1 MGSEF
6 RLPTPIPGGLLRQSL
21 YSIRVSLEA
30 VIPPVT
36 PASRDAYITLLG
48 RSTWALVNAYH
59 AVLHEKELRPERVII
74 VTEEPYAQ
82 EASVAARA
90 IGAISEGYGFAP
102 AIETEIL
109 PEADFVRAGQT
120 IRALAGDLIEQGLD
134 VAIDI
139 TSGRKV
145 TVAGALI
152 AVSVAGLDI
161 RHIYYLAMKNTDDV
175 AKPYMM
181 IPHQIQQIRDI
192 MEDAGEIR

>member
-1 MGSEF
+1 M
-6 RLPTPIPGGLLRQSL
+6 
-21 YSIRVSLEA
+21 
-30 VIPPVT
+30 T
-36 PASRDAYITLLG
+36 PASGDAYITLLG

-59 AVLHEKELRPERVII
+59 AVLREKGLRPERVSI
-74 VTEEPYAQ
+74 VTEEPYAEDASTAA
-82 EASVAARA
+82 EALRIV
-90 IGAISEGYGFAP
+90 SEGYGFAP
-102 AIETEIL
+102 AIGVEVL

-120 IRALAGDLIEQGLD
+120 IRSLAGDLIRQGFD

-161 RHIYYLAMKNTDDV
+161 RHIYYLAMKSTDDV

-181 IPHQIQQIRDI
+181 IPHQIQRIRDI
-192 MEDAGEIR
+192 MEDAGAGS

>member
-1 MGSEF
+1 M
-6 RLPTPIPGGLLRQSL
+6 
-21 YSIRVSLEA
+21 SLEA

-36 PASRDAYITLLG
+36 PASGDAYITLLG

-59 AVLHEKELRPERVII
+59 AVLREKGLRPEQVAI

-82 EASVAARA
+82 EASTAVEAVR
-90 IGAISEGYGFAP
+90 IVSEGYGFVP
-102 AIETEIL
+102 AIGVDIL
-109 PEADFVRAGQT
+109 PEADFIRAGQT
-120 IRALAGDLIEQGLD
+120 IRSLAGDFIRQGFS

-145 TVAGALI
+145 TVAGALL
-152 AVSVAGLDI
+152 AVSLAGLDI

-181 IPHQIQQIRDI
+181 IPRQIQSIRDV
-192 MEDAGEIR
+192 MEDAGAKE

>member
-1 MGSEF
+1 M
-6 RLPTPIPGGLLRQSL
+6 I
-21 YSIRVSLEA
+21 A
-30 VIPPVT
+30 PVT
-36 PASRDAYITLLG
+36 PASGDAYIALLG

-59 AVLHEKELRPERVII
+59 AVLREKGLRPKRVII

-82 EASVAARA
+82 DASIAAEA
-90 IGAISEGYGFAP
+90 IGVISEGYGFGP
-102 AIETEIL
+102 AIGTDIL
-109 PEADFVRAGQT
+109 PEADFVGAGQT
-120 IRALAGDLIEQGLD
+120 IRSLAGDLIRQGFD

-152 AVSVAGLDI
+152 AVSVVGLDI
-161 RHIYYLAMKNTDDV
+161 RHIYYLAMKSTDDV

-192 MEDAGEIR
+192 MEDAGARS

>member
-1 MGSEF
+1 
-6 RLPTPIPGGLLRQSL
+6 
-21 YSIRVSLEA
+21 
-30 VIPPVT
+30 VIAPVT
-36 PASRDAYITLLG
+36 PTFGDAYIALLG

-59 AVLHEKELRPERVII
+59 AVLREKGLRPERVII

-82 EASVAARA
+82 EASVAAEA
-90 IGAISEGYGFAP
+90 IGIISEEYGFAP
-102 AIETEIL
+102 AVATEIL
-109 PEADFVRAGQT
+109 PEADFIRAGQT
-120 IRALAGDLIEQGLD
+120 IRTLAGDLIKQGLR

-161 RHIYYLAMKNTDDV
+161 RHIYYLAMKSTDDV

-192 MEDAGEIR
+192 MEDAGAKG

>member
-1 MGSEF
+1 
-6 RLPTPIPGGLLRQSL
+6 
-21 YSIRVSLEA
+21 
-30 VIPPVT
+30 VIHSVT
-36 PASRDAYITLLG
+36 PASGDAYITLLG

-59 AVLHEKELRPERVII
+59 AVLREKGLRPERVSI

-82 EASVAARA
+82 EASTAAEA
-90 IGAISEGYGFAP
+90 IGIVSEGYGFVP
-102 AIETEIL
+102 AIGVEIL

-120 IRALAGDLIEQGLD
+120 IRSLAQDLIRQGFC

-152 AVSVAGLDI
+152 AVSLAGLDI
-161 RHIYYLAMKNTDDV
+161 RHIYYLAMQNTDDV

-181 IPHQIQQIRDI
+181 IPHQVQRIRDI
-192 MEDAGEIR
+192 MEDAGARE

>member
-1 MGSEF
+1 M
-6 RLPTPIPGGLLRQSL
+6 
-21 YSIRVSLEA
+21 SLEA
-30 VIPPVT
+30 VNDPVT
-36 PASRDAYITLLG
+36 PASGDAYIALLG

-59 AVLHEKELRPERVII
+59 AVLHEKGLRPERVII
-74 VTEEPYAQ
+74 VTEEPYAR
-82 EASVAARA
+82 EASIAAEA
-90 IGAISEGYGFAP
+90 IGTVSEGYGFAP
-102 AIETEIL
+102 AIKTEIL

-120 IRALAGDLIEQGLD
+120 IRSLAGDLIRQGFD

-161 RHIYYLAMKNTDDV
+161 RHIYYLAMKSTDDV

-192 MEDAGEIR
+192 MEDAGARE

>member
-1 MGSEF
+1 MIA
-6 RLPTPIPGGLLRQSL
+6 P
-21 YSIRVSLEA
+21 
-30 VIPPVT
+30 VIP
-36 PASRDAYITLLG
+36 ASGDAYIALLG

-59 AVLHEKELRPERVII
+59 AVLREKGLRPERVII
-74 VTEEPYAQ
+74 VTEEPYAR
-82 EASVAARA
+82 EASIATDA
-90 IGAISEGYGFAP
+90 IGIISGEYGFTP
-102 AIETEIL
+102 VIKMKIL
-109 PEADFVRAGQT
+109 PEADFMQAGKA
-120 IRALAGDLIEQGLD
+120 IKSLVGDLIGQGLN

-192 MEDAGEIR
+192 MENAEAGG